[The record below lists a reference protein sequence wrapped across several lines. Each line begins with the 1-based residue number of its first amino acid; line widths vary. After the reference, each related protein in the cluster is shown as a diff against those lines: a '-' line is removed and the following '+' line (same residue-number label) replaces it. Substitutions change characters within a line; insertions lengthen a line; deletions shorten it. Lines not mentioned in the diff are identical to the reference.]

1 MKMLTFTYRV
11 SGRNRP
17 LLINRMNKAGIA
29 LLKMQIIGEKEAEI
43 TIYAKDRVKYFAICE
58 NLCYNKLIG
67 VGGLLA
73 PVYRILKAPQVIV
86 GAVVFIVALI
96 VGSNI
101 YLGNELVGDSE
112 IYRAQIDEAFKKA
125 DIDMYGLFGENDL
138 KAVENYIGDK
148 TNANFIK
155 VEKSGN
161 RAIITTYAAISPP
174 EKIQSSIKDIIA
186 DGDCVIV
193 KITAYSGTPLVQEG
207 DKVTKGQPI
216 IGAYDIL
223 KDESK
228 VPCAITGYVIA
239 EKTFTFDYRSGF
251 TADDAVKSNAI
262 AAARFML
269 GDKTVTHY
277 DVKVQNN
284 YVRVTLYYECLLFG
298 NELFGG

>member
-1 MKMLTFTYRV
+1 MLTFTYRV

-29 LLKMQIIGEKEAEI
+29 LLKMQIMGEKEAEI

-86 GAVVFIVALI
+86 GAVVFIIALI
-96 VGSNI
+96 VGSNL

-125 DIDMYGLFGENDL
+125 DIGMYGLFTENDL
-138 KAVENYIGDK
+138 KAVKNY
-148 TNANFIK
+148 
-155 VEKSGN
+155 
-161 RAIITTYAAISPP
+161 
-174 EKIQSSIKDIIA
+174 IA
-186 DGDCVIV
+186 DGDCVII
-193 KITAYSGTPLVQEG
+193 KITVYSGTPLVQEG
-207 DKVTKGQPI
+207 DKITKGQPI

-228 VPCAITGYVIA
+228 VPCAITGYVLV
-239 EKTFTFDYRSGF
+239 EKAFTFDYRSGF
-251 TADDAVKSNAI
+251 AADDAVKSNAI

-284 YVRVTLYYECLLFG
+284 DVRVTLYYECLLFG

>member
-67 VGGLLA
+67 AGGLLA
-73 PVYRILKAPQVIV
+73 PVYRILNAPQVIV

-96 VGSNI
+96 VGSNL
-101 YLGNELVGDSE
+101 YLGNELVDDSQ
-112 IYRAQIDEAFKKA
+112 IYRAQIDEAFEKA
-125 DIDMYGLFGENDL
+125 DIGMFGVFTGNDL
-138 KAVENYIGDK
+138 KAVEDHIKNA
-148 TNANFIK
+148 TNANFVK

-161 RAIITTYAAISPP
+161 RAIITAYAAISPP
-174 EKIQSSIKDIIA
+174 EKIQSSSKDIIA
-186 DGDCVIV
+186 DGDCVII
-193 KITAYSGTPLVQEG
+193 KITAYSGTPLVKEG
-207 DKVTKGQPI
+207 DKVVKGQPL

-228 VPCAITGYVIA
+228 APCAITGYVLA
-239 EKTFTFDYRSGF
+239 EKTFTFDYESEFG
-251 TADDAVKSNAI
+251 ADDSVKNNAV

-277 DVKVQNN
+277 DVKIKNN
-284 YVRVTLYYECLLFG
+284 DVRVTLYYECLLFG